1 MKRICVSAVLIALL
15 LIVSAASAQVNS
27 VLDPAALEAF
37 FDGVFSV
44 QLARNKVPGAEVLV
58 VADGE
63 IVFSKGYGFSNLEE
77 KTPMVP
83 GVTLH
88 RPGSVSK
95 ILTWLAV
102 MQLVEQG
109 KLDLYTDVNNYLD
122 FSIPARTADNRD
134 VPPITLHHI
143 LTHTAGFEE
152 EASGVIVSSPDLVKP
167 LDQYV
172 KEHVPARVFT
182 PGSVLAYS
190 NYGTCLAAYIVERV
204 SGMPFTAY
212 VQENILTP
220 LGMDSTT
227 FEQPLPSELA
237 PRLSR
242 GYRYS
247 QGRYIAGEFEYVQGY
262 PAGGLTTSSH
272 DQARLML
279 ALMNLGVLPSDE
291 EEPVRLLE
299 ESTAQTMERQQFAA
313 HPELPGM
320 TYGLLEWRLNGR
332 RIIGHLGDTY
342 LFSTG
347 LYFLPDENVGIY
359 VVYNTT
365 AGSQLRGMLIQ
376 AFMDRYF
383 PSEQVQPTPRPLT
396 PGTEAN
402 YRGVY
407 HSSRSNFT
415 GVESVLRLV
424 QSLTVDVDSEGY
436 LVLKTGG
443 GAMRFGEIAPGLFQE
458 LYGNTRIAFAFQD
471 GRAVRMMFPGPAAYL
486 RTAWYQTPR
495 FVIGVVA
502 GTALLMLVTLIG
514 WIKALFKTRSRQRL
528 PLVAKALAV
537 AFMLLFF
544 TALVLGGEVLTTVDP
559 AYNVPVAALEPSA
572 TLSVLLVLTK
582 ILMGLG
588 TAMLVTAIYLLAAR
602 KGSLWQRLHYVLLT
616 LSVLGANFV
625 LWQLN
630 LW

>member
-44 QLARNKVPGAEVLV
+44 QLAQNKVPGAEVLV

-242 GYRYS
+242 GYCYS
-247 QGRYIAGEFEYVQGY
+247 GALHSRRVRVRSGLPRGRLDHQ
-262 PAGGLTTSSH
+262 
-272 DQARLML
+272 
-279 ALMNLGVLPSDE
+279 LP
-291 EEPVRLLE
+291 
-299 ESTAQTMERQQFAA
+299 
-313 HPELPGM
+313 
-320 TYGLLEWRLNGR
+320 
-332 RIIGHLGDTY
+332 
-342 LFSTG
+342 
-347 LYFLPDENVGIY
+347 
-359 VVYNTT
+359 
-365 AGSQLRGMLIQ
+365 
-376 AFMDRYF
+376 
-383 PSEQVQPTPRPLT
+383 
-396 PGTEAN
+396 
-402 YRGVY
+402 
-407 HSSRSNFT
+407 
-415 GVESVLRLV
+415 
-424 QSLTVDVDSEGY
+424 
-436 LVLKTGG
+436 
-443 GAMRFGEIAPGLFQE
+443 
-458 LYGNTRIAFAFQD
+458 
-471 GRAVRMMFPGPAAYL
+471 
-486 RTAWYQTPR
+486 
-495 FVIGVVA
+495 
-502 GTALLMLVTLIG
+502 
-514 WIKALFKTRSRQRL
+514 
-528 PLVAKALAV
+528 
-537 AFMLLFF
+537 
-544 TALVLGGEVLTTVDP
+544 
-559 AYNVPVAALEPSA
+559 
-572 TLSVLLVLTK
+572 
-582 ILMGLG
+582 
-588 TAMLVTAIYLLAAR
+588 
-602 KGSLWQRLHYVLLT
+602 
-616 LSVLGANFV
+616 
-625 LWQLN
+625 
-630 LW
+630 